1 MEIEKCETRTVTWFL
16 LADVCSFET
25 SMTSWT
31 SLVGRSEF
39 LPNIWKFVSVSGGK
53 TTNVSHEHGVFLQ
66 AMIRIFDT
74 LRNL

>member
-1 MEIEKCETRTVTWFL
+1 
-16 LADVCSFET
+16 
-25 SMTSWT
+25 
-31 SLVGRSEF
+31 
-39 LPNIWKFVSVSGGK
+39 VSGGK